1 MAHFSLTASDFPDYA
16 ALEQL
21 ASALWAAERS
31 RGAAVLVGA
40 GFSRNAETAGE
51 DTTLPPR
58 WSDLRDA
65 MARELYKDRWAD
77 VHTDSLRLADEFR
90 IHLGQAA
97 LTEFLH
103 RQIPDLSW
111 RPGRLHKMLMELPW
125 SDVVTTNYDTLLERA
140 SYSHRVVRDDTDL
153 TQVRGPRV
161 IKLHG
166 SIDANTHLVISED
179 DFRTYPTRNAAFVN
193 TVRQIFLENELCLVG
208 FSGDDPNFLQWS
220 GWVRD
225 HLGEKARRI
234 YLVGSLDL
242 SASKR
247 RLLESRG
254 VSPIDFA
261 TLIKDVPSED
271 KDRTCCDLFLSYLA
285 NKKPRRAIDWEPN
298 SHKAYPVINPA
309 TVQTELESP
318 DSASRILQS
327 IS

>member
-1 MAHFSLTASDFPDYA
+1 
-16 ALEQL
+16 
-21 ASALWAAERS
+21 
-31 RGAAVLVGA
+31 
-40 GFSRNAETAGE
+40 
-51 DTTLPPR
+51 
-58 WSDLRDA
+58 
-65 MARELYKDRWAD
+65 
-77 VHTDSLRLADEFR
+77 
-90 IHLGQAA
+90 
-97 LTEFLH
+97 
-103 RQIPDLSW
+103 
-111 RPGRLHKMLMELPW
+111 
-125 SDVVTTNYDTLLERA
+125 
-140 SYSHRVVRDDTDL
+140 
-153 TQVRGPRV
+153 
-161 IKLHG
+161 
-166 SIDANTHLVISED
+166 
-179 DFRTYPTRNAAFVN
+179 
-193 TVRQIFLENELCLVG
+193 VG